1 MLLIY
6 ASFVFQEGR
15 KDLNQVNQH
24 VLQLAEVV
32 KDVLGVDLWMGSA
45 SKDQR
50 SHQKTGILNA

>member
-6 ASFVFQEGR
+6 ASFVFQEVR

-24 VLQLAEVV
+24 VLQIAEVV
-32 KDVLGVDLWMGSA
+32 KDVLGVDLWMGNP

-50 SHQKTGILNA
+50 SHQKTGILKA